1 MGTVVSGL
9 LLWAM
14 TVGNV
19 SALVERP
26 APREMP
32 VVQAGR
38 APATRPAPAT
48 GARKKMLEDPST
60 PAGNPNHPLKD
71 SATDPGPNPD
81 ANAPDDRFSDGS
93 PVIRHAEG
101 NWPWGELLYGKT
113 YPTKL
118 TIRNDC
124 WSDETVGIFVTNLPY
139 ISLPA
144 SVTVP
149 ARSSLDVPVDIVT
162 PPPPNLILTG
172 RETIPE
178 HGIFGDVQGEV
189 VVWHA
194 WTAEPECMPNRESYK
209 ASGHI
214 HYDLTPPAAP
224 PSPEKIAGAGPC
236 QVWWNTSER
245 PATLQDDQDCT
256 SEIRDLAAAYRAR
269 VLQPLADRAPA
280 AWAWLPSV
288 DQIRQ
293 MTIEQCLA
301 MKVKA
306 QAQLERQR

>member
-1 MGTVVSGL
+1 MRKVVSGVL
-9 LLWAM
+9 FWTMALAS
-14 TVGNV
+14 V
-19 SALVERP
+19 SALADRP
-26 APREMP
+26 KSGEI
-32 VVQAGR
+32 QAGR

-71 SATDPGPNPD
+71 PATDPGPNPD
-81 ANAPDDRFSDGS
+81 KDAPDDRFSDGS
-93 PVIRHAEG
+93 PVIRHTAG
-101 NWPWGELLYGKT
+101 NWPWGELLYGRT
-113 YPTKL
+113 YPTTL

-144 SVTVP
+144 SATVP
-149 ARSSLDVPVDIVT
+149 ARSSLDVPIDIVT

-194 WTAEPECMPNRESYK
+194 WTAEPECMPNRESYQ

-214 HYDLTPPAAP
+214 HYDLTPPATP

-236 QVWWNTSER
+236 QVWWNTGER
-245 PATLQDDQDCT
+245 PPQVKDDAECVDPIRRLA
-256 SEIRDLAAAYRAR
+256 SEYRSR
-269 VLQPLADRAPA
+269 VLQSHVDRAPG
-280 AWAWLPSV
+280 AWSWLPAV
-288 DQIRQ
+288 DETGQ
-293 MTIEQCLA
+293 MSIEQCLA
-301 MKVKA
+301 MKAKA